1 MNEQYIAEEEG
12 PLEGEKERVQ
22 STVKPAWYWLRD
34 IKSTV
39 TTIRVRWALKEIEPL
54 IDELGSGESA
64 PVRMWE
70 YEEAELK
77 FTVPK
82 PKLDATALSVKTK
95 QERYALADAIVVFAR
110 ADDGTRQAF
119 EDRKTQIMAEL
130 GIKAAEIIKEEEKTK
145 K

>member
-1 MNEQYIAEEEG
+1 MTEPNRFRDFAEEEAAAV
-12 PLEGEKERVQ
+12 RTQ
-22 STVKPAWYWLRD
+22 STIKPAWYWLRD
-34 IKSTV
+34 LKNTTATV
-39 TTIRVRWALKEIEPL
+39 RVRWALKEIEPL
-54 IDELGSGESA
+54 IDELGGSESA

-77 FTVPK
+77 LTVPK